1 MTGRS
6 AADEPGRIDRARL
19 DEVFG
24 ETLPETTSDEA
35 RSADHRIDDAWWR
48 EQRPPHHG

>member
-1 MTGRS
+1 MTDRPLDRS
-6 AADEPGRIDRARL
+6 RL

-24 ETLPETTSDEA
+24 ETLPEVTSDEVPD
-35 RSADHRIDDAWWR
+35 RDGRLEDDWWR